1 MKELTIIS
9 GKGGTGKTSVTA
21 SFATLAPN
29 RVVVDADVDAAN
41 LYLTLA
47 HNTIHRENF
56 IGGSIAEID
65 PALCT
70 ECGECRERC
79 QFGAISEDFLVD
91 PIACEGCKVC
101 VHFCPE
107 DAISFERQICG
118 EKFLSETDNGPMVH
132 ARLGIAQ
139 ENSGLLVSALRQQ
152 AREIAKEKDIPLIIV
167 DGPPGIGCPVIASI
181 TNSDALLMVTEPS
194 MSGMHDMERVKQLAD
209 QMRVPTFLC
218 INKSDLNQEK
228 TDEMKAF
235 AAERNIRFAGEIP
248 FDKEVTASMNANKSL
263 VEFSDGPAAKAMRKV
278 WQNVSE
284 YVNETMNILK

>member
-47 HNTIHRENF
+47 HKTIHSENF
-56 IGGSIAEID
+56 IGGSLAEID

-70 ECGECRERC
+70 QCGDCLERC
-79 QFGAISEDFLVD
+79 QFGAISEDFVVD

-107 DAISFERQICG
+107 DAISFERQVCG

-152 AREIAKEKDIPLIIV
+152 AREIAKKKGIPLIIL

-181 TNSDALLMVTEPS
+181 TNSDALLIVTEPS
-194 MSGMHDMERVKQLAD
+194 MSGMHDMERVKSLAD
-209 QMRVPTFLC
+209 QMRVPTYLC

-228 TDEMKAF
+228 TDAMKAF
-235 AAERNIRFAGEIP
+235 ALEHNIKFAGEIP
-248 FDKEVTASMNANKSL
+248 FDREVTASMNANKSL
-263 VEFSDGPAAKAMRKV
+263 VEFSQGPAAQAMKKV
-278 WQNVSE
+278 WQNVSK
-284 YVNETMNILK
+284 YVNETMDVLK